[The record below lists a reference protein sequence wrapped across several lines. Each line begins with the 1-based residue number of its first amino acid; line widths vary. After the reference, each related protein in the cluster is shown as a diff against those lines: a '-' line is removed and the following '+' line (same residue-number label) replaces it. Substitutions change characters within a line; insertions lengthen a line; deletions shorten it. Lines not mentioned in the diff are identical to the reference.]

1 MFRRS
6 VFGFGALLGGFHL
19 WLLGN
24 QAWSGQ
30 LSEPD
35 LILRWAAALALAAGL
50 VALRRRGESLVG
62 RKAVVIWLLAGLL
75 HGPALGNDLD
85 GFATPSLPEA
95 VATLGQVVASV
106 SALALTLLAISPL
119 RPLRPWRTPN
129 RRVGPARVTPHASLL
144 DGGSGLGFL
153 PRPPP
158 RS

>member
-6 VFGFGALLGGFHL
+6 ALGFGALLGGFHL

-35 LILRWAAALALAAGL
+35 VVLRWTAALALACGL
-50 VALRRRGESLVG
+50 VALNRRGESLRS
-62 RKAVVIWLLAGLL
+62 RKAVAIWVLAALL

-95 VATLGQVVASV
+95 VATVGQVVASV
-106 SALALTLLAISPL
+106 SALALALLTLFII
-119 RPLRPWRTPN
+119 RPWRTAG
-129 RRVGPARVTPHASLL
+129 RRACLLAALAFPVRLL
-144 DGGSGLGFL
+144 DAGSGLGLL

-158 RS
+158 LS

>member
-1 MFRRS
+1 MFGRS
-6 VFGFGALLGGFHL
+6 VLVLGALLGAFHL

-35 LILRWAAALALAAGL
+35 LVLRWAAALALAAGL

-62 RKAVVIWLLAGLL
+62 RKAVVIWLLAALL

-95 VATLGQVVASV
+95 VATLGQVQASV
-106 SALALTLLAISPL
+106 SALALTLLVLASLHL
-119 RPLRPWRTPN
+119 RRLST
-129 RRVGPARVTPHASLL
+129 RRVGPVAVTPCGSRLL
-144 DGGSGLGFL
+144 DLGSGLGFL

>member
-106 SALALTLLAISPL
+106 SALALALLALS
-119 RPLRPWRTPN
+119 PLRPWRTPN

-144 DGGSGLGFL
+144 DAGSGLGFR

>member
-1 MFRRS
+1 MFGRS
-6 VFGFGALLGGFHL
+6 VLVLGALLGGFHL

-50 VALRRRGESLVG
+50 VTLSRRGESLVG
-62 RKAVVIWLLAGLL
+62 RRAVVIWLLAALL

-95 VATLGQVVASV
+95 VATLGQVLASV
-106 SALALTLLAISPL
+106 SVLALTLLAFASRRPRPSFSRRIGRAFVTPFGSPL
-119 RPLRPWRTPN
+119 LHP
-129 RRVGPARVTPHASLL
+129 
-144 DGGSGLGFL
+144 GSGLGFL

>member
-50 VALRRRGESLVG
+50 VAIRRRGESLVG

-106 SALALTLLAISPL
+106 SALALTLLALSS
-119 RPLRPWRTPN
+119 LRPWRTPN

>member
-6 VFGFGALLGGFHL
+6 VLVLGALLGGFHL

-30 LSEPD
+30 LAQPD
-35 LILRWAAALALAAGL
+35 LLLRWAAALALAAGL
-50 VALRRRGESLVG
+50 VMISRRGQSLYG
-62 RKAVVIWLLAGLL
+62 RAAIAMWVLAALL
-75 HGPALGNDLD
+75 HGPALGTDLD

-95 VATLGQVVASV
+95 VATLGQALTSV
-106 SALALTLLAISPL
+106 SVLVLTLLVFAFR
-119 RPLRPWRTPN
+119 RPQPSCARCI
-129 RRVGPARVTPHASLL
+129 GPAFATAFGARLL
-144 DGGSGLGFL
+144 DPGSGLGFL

>member
-6 VFGFGALLGGFHL
+6 VLGLGALLGAFHL

-35 LILRWAAALALAAGL
+35 VVLRWLGALALVGGL
-50 VALRRRGESLVG
+50 AVLRRRGESLVG
-62 RKAVVIWLLAGLL
+62 RKAIVIWVLAALL
-75 HGPALGNDLD
+75 HGPSLGNDLD

-95 VATLGQVVASV
+95 VATLGQIVASV
-106 SALALTLLAISPL
+106 SLPGLSLLLILAIRRSRQPL
-119 RPLRPWRTPN
+119 LLGTVAAATTFPIR
-129 RRVGPARVTPHASLL
+129 LL
-144 DGGSGLGFL
+144 DAGSGLGFL

-158 RS
+158 HS

>member
-1 MFRRS
+1 MFRRF
-6 VFGFGALLGGFHL
+6 VLGLGALLGGFHL

-30 LSEPD
+30 LAEPD
-35 LILRWAAALALAAGL
+35 LILRWAAALALAGGL
-50 VALRRRGESLVG
+50 VALRRRGESLMG
-62 RKAVVIWLLAGLL
+62 RKAVVIWLLAALL

-95 VATLGQVVASV
+95 MATLGQVVASV
-106 SALALTLLAISPL
+106 SALALTLLVLASR
-119 RPLRPWRTPN
+119 RPRYSSA
-129 RRVGPARVTPHASLL
+129 RRIGPVAVTPSGSRLL
-144 DGGSGLGFL
+144 DAGSGLGFL

>member
-6 VFGFGALLGGFHL
+6 VLGLGALLGGFHL

-35 LILRWAAALALAAGL
+35 LILRWAAALALAGGL

-62 RKAVVIWLLAGLL
+62 RKAVVIWLLAALL
-75 HGPALGNDLD
+75 HGPALGHDLD
-85 GFATPSLPEA
+85 GFAPSLPEA
-95 VATLGQVVASV
+95 VATLGQVLASV
-106 SALALTLLAISPL
+106 SVLALTLLAFASR
-119 RPLRPWRTPN
+119 RPRPSFSR
-129 RRVGPARVTPHASLL
+129 GIGAAFVTPFGSLL
-144 DGGSGLGFL
+144 FHPGSGLGFL

>member
-85 GFATPSLPEA
+85 GFATSSLPEA
-95 VATLGQVVASV
+95 VATLGRVVASV
-106 SALALTLLAISPL
+106 SALALALLALS
-119 RPLRPWRTPN
+119 PLRPWRTPN

-144 DGGSGLGFL
+144 DAGSGLGFR

>member
-95 VATLGQVVASV
+95 VATLGRVVASV
-106 SALALTLLAISPL
+106 SALALALLALS
-119 RPLRPWRTPN
+119 PLRPWRTPN

>member
-6 VFGFGALLGGFHL
+6 ALGLGALVGGFHL
-19 WLLGN
+19 WLLAN

-35 LILRWAAALALAAGL
+35 VVLRWLGALALVGGL
-50 VALRRRGESLVG
+50 LALRRRGESLVG
-62 RKAVVIWLLAGLL
+62 RKAVVIWLLAALL
-75 HGPALGNDLD
+75 HGPSLANDLD

-95 VATLGQVVASV
+95 VATVGQVVASV
-106 SALALTLLAISPL
+106 SLVALSLLAILAIRPSRL
-119 RPLRPWRTPN
+119 RELLATAAAAAVFPSR
-129 RRVGPARVTPHASLL
+129 LL
-144 DGGSGLGFL
+144 DAGSGLGCL

>member
-1 MFRRS
+1 MIRRS
-6 VFGFGALLGGFHL
+6 ALGLGALLGGFHL

-35 LILRWAAALALAAGL
+35 VVLRWAAALALAGGL
-50 VALRRRGESLVG
+50 VALKRRRESMLS
-62 RKAVVIWLLAGLL
+62 RRAVAIWVLAALL

-85 GFATPSLPEA
+85 GFATPSMPEA
-95 VATLGQVVASV
+95 VATLGQMLALVSPLALGVLALLATCRWRTTARLGAVVVATSF
-106 SALALTLLAISPL
+106 P
-119 RPLRPWRTPN
+119 
-129 RRVGPARVTPHASLL
+129 SLL
-144 DGGSGLGFL
+144 LEAGSGLGFL

>member
-106 SALALTLLAISPL
+106 SALALTLLALS
-119 RPLRPWRTPN
+119 PLRPWRTPN

-144 DGGSGLGFL
+144 DAGSGLGFL

>member
-1 MFRRS
+1 MFGRS
-6 VFGFGALLGGFHL
+6 VLVLGALLGGFHL

-35 LILRWAAALALAAGL
+35 LILRWAAALALAGGL

-62 RKAVVIWLLAGLL
+62 RKAVVIWLLAALL
-75 HGPALGNDLD
+75 HGPALGNDLE

-95 VATLGQVVASV
+95 VATLGQVLASASV
-106 SALALTLLAISPL
+106 LALTLLPFASR
-119 RPLRPWRTPN
+119 RPRPSFS
-129 RRVGPARVTPHASLL
+129 RRIGPAFVTPFGSLL
-144 DGGSGLGFL
+144 LHPGSGLGFL

>member
-6 VFGFGALLGGFHL
+6 LLGFGALLGGFHL

-30 LSEPD
+30 LAEPD
-35 LILRWAAALALAAGL
+35 LVLRWAAALALAGGL

-62 RKAVVIWLLAGLL
+62 RKAVVIWLLAALL

-95 VATLGQVVASV
+95 VATLGQVLASV
-106 SALALTLLAISPL
+106 SALALTLLVFASV
-119 RPLRPWRTPN
+119 RPRHSSA
-129 RRVGPARVTPHASLL
+129 RRVGSVAVAPSGSRVL
-144 DGGSGLGFL
+144 DAGAGLGFL

>member
-6 VFGFGALLGGFHL
+6 VLGFGAFLGGFHL

-35 LILRWAAALALAAGL
+35 LILRWAAALALAGGL

-62 RKAVVIWLLAGLL
+62 RKAVVIWLLAALL

-95 VATLGQVVASV
+95 VATLGQVLASLSV
-106 SALALTLLAISPL
+106 LALTLLVFTSR
-119 RPLRPWRTPN
+119 RPRPSFS
-129 RRVGPARVTPHASLL
+129 RRIGPAFVTPFGSRLL
-144 DGGSGLGFL
+144 HPGSGLGFL

>member
-6 VFGFGALLGGFHL
+6 LLGFGALLGGFHL

-30 LSEPD
+30 LAEPD
-35 LILRWAAALALAAGL
+35 LVLRWAAALALGGGL

-62 RKAVVIWLLAGLL
+62 RKAVVIWLLAALL
-75 HGPALGNDLD
+75 HGPALGNHLD
-85 GFATPSLPEA
+85 GFATPSMPEA
-95 VATLGQVVASV
+95 VATLGQLVASV
-106 SALALTLLAISPL
+106 SAVALTLLVLATR
-119 RPLRPWRTPN
+119 RPCRSAA
-129 RRVGPARVTPHASLL
+129 RRVGPVVLTPRVFALEA
-144 DGGSGLGFL
+144 GSGLGFL

>member
-6 VFGFGALLGGFHL
+6 ALGFGALLGGFHL

-35 LILRWAAALALAAGL
+35 LILRWTAALALAGGL

-62 RKAVVIWLLAGLL
+62 RKAVVIWLLAALL

-85 GFATPSLPEA
+85 GFATPSLPET
-95 VATLGQVVASV
+95 VATLGQLVASV
-106 SALALTLLAISPL
+106 SALALTLLLLVAGRLGRVAP
-119 RPLRPWRTPN
+119 RRT
-129 RRVGPARVTPHASLL
+129 GPVAVAPSGFAL
-144 DGGSGLGFL
+144 DPGSGLAFL

-158 RS
+158 PS

>member
-106 SALALTLLAISPL
+106 SALALTLLALSS
-119 RPLRPWRTPN
+119 LRPWRTPN

-144 DGGSGLGFL
+144 DAGSGLGFL

>member
-50 VALRRRGESLVG
+50 VAIRRRGESPVG

-75 HGPALGNDLD
+75 HGPALGNDRD

-106 SALALTLLAISPL
+106 SALALTLLALS
-119 RPLRPWRTPN
+119 PLRPWRTPN

>member
-24 QAWSGQ
+24 QAWNGQ

-50 VALRRRGESLVG
+50 VTLSRRGESLYG
-62 RKAVVIWLLAGLL
+62 RTAVAMWVLAALL
-75 HGPALGNDLD
+75 HGPALGHDLD

-95 VATLGQVVASV
+95 VAALGQVVASV
-106 SALALTLLAISPL
+106 SVLALTLLVLASRRPHRSFL
-119 RPLRPWRTPN
+119 RRIAPVVLTPS
-129 RRVGPARVTPHASLL
+129 GARLL
-144 DGGSGLGFL
+144 DAGSGLGFL